1 MTISHIRSLLDE
13 KKISC
18 TELTESLIKRIKEK
32 NSELNAYCLIT
43 EKNAL
48 EAAKQAD
55 ERIAEGK
62 ILGVLDGIPMS
73 IKDNICTKG
82 METTCCSEILRG
94 WKPPYSATAWEIL
107 SSSGAVMLGK
117 ANMDEFAMGSACDTS
132 CFGTAKNPFDTSRV
146 AGGSSGGSASS
157 VASEMA
163 VYSLGSDTGGSIRL
177 PSAYCGVVGLKPT
190 YGSISRFGLV
200 GFAPSF
206 DQIGPI
212 TATAMDCA
220 KVFDVLNKQDRLDE
234 TSFSGDRKPV
244 APTLS
249 GDIKGLKIG
258 IAPELF
264 EGAGEE
270 IVRAVNE
277 AAKLL
282 EKSGA
287 EIVSIKLPYIEYAT
301 QVYCVIAD
309 AEASCNLSRFDSIRV
324 GNRAGGENV
333 NEIMAQARSGGFGAE
348 VKRRIL
354 MGTMVLSADG
364 RAQYYEKAQKVR
376 RAIAASI
383 YNALK
388 ECDII
393 LSPASAQTA
402 KRISSDKDFIK
413 EYMTDAY
420 LVGANLAGV
429 SALSMPCGRDSN
441 GLPIG
446 VQLVGR
452 MHGEAEILN
461 CAHAFEQLTQ
471 NAHTLP
477 ERGSII

>member
-1 MTISHIRSLLDE
+1 MTISEIRSLLDE

-18 TELTESLIKRIKEK
+18 AELTESLIKKIKEK
-32 NSELNAYCLIT
+32 NEELNAYCLIT
-43 EKNAL
+43 EETAL
-48 EAAKQAD
+48 KAAKDAD
-55 ERIAEGK
+55 ERIAKGEA
-62 ILGVLDGIPMS
+62 LGVLDGVPMS
-73 IKDNICTKG
+73 LKDNICTKG
-82 METTCCSEILRG
+82 IETTCCSDILRG

-107 SSSGAVMLGK
+107 RNSGAVMLGK
-117 ANMDEFAMGSACDTS
+117 ANMDEFAMGSSCETS
-132 CFGTAKNPFDTSRV
+132 CFGTAKNPFDTERV

-157 VASEMA
+157 IAANMA

-177 PSAYCGVVGLKPT
+177 PAAYCGTVGLKPT
-190 YGSISRFGLV
+190 YGSVSRFGLV

-212 TATAMDCA
+212 AANAKDCA
-220 KVFDVLNKQDRLDE
+220 IVFDALNKQDRLDE
-234 TSFSGDRKPV
+234 TSYDGERKPV
-244 APTLS
+244 LPMLS

-270 IVRAVNE
+270 IIKAVQE
-277 AAKLL
+277 TVSLL
-282 EKSGA
+282 EKAGA
-287 EIVSIKLPYIEYAT
+287 KTVKIKLPYIEYAI
-301 QVYCVIAD
+301 QVYCVIAC
-309 AEASCNLSRFDSIRV
+309 AEASCNLSRFDSVRV

-333 NEIMAQARSGGFGAE
+333 NEIMSKARSEGFGAE

-383 YNALK
+383 NNALT

-393 LSPASAQTA
+393 LSPSSAQTA
-402 KRISSDKDFIK
+402 KRIDSEKDFIK
-413 EYMTDAY
+413 EYRTDAY

-429 SALSMPCGRDSN
+429 PALSMPCGYDSN

-446 VQLVGR
+446 VQLIGR
-452 MHGEAEILN
+452 MHGEAEIFN

-471 NAHTLP
+471 NAYTLS